1 MLARPSLT
9 KSLRVSGA
17 LFALLFGLWEV
28 ARHAINQ
35 NLTVG
40 STVVIVASAIIF
52 GFGMGLIT
60 HYQKMIDANHAAN
73 ALTTKCAP

>member
-1 MLARPSLT
+1 MLTRPSLT
-9 KSLRVSGA
+9 VSPRVSGA
-17 LFALLFGLWEV
+17 FFALLFGLWEV

-40 STVVIVASAIIF
+40 STVVIVASAIIG

-60 HYQKMIDANHAAN
+60 HYQKMVADNRAPGS
-73 ALTTKCAP
+73 LTTKGAP

>member
-9 KSLRVSGA
+9 KSLRGSGA
-17 LFALLFGLWEV
+17 LFVLLFGLWEV

-40 STVVIVASAIIF
+40 STVVIVASAIIC

-60 HYQKMIDANHAAN
+60 HYQKMIDDNHAQGSRAI
-73 ALTTKCAP
+73 KGAP